1 MWLNAYLEETLLR
14 EHLAAIRQRAAR
26 HHHLLQQTAPPPP
39 PRARRRRSWLS
50 WLIVRKSVPAPAV
63 R

>member
-26 HHHLLQQTAPPPP
+26 HHLLQQTAPPPP

-50 WLIVRKSVPAPAV
+50 WLIVRRSVPAPAV

>member
-14 EHLAAIRQRAAR
+14 EHLAAIRRRAAR
-26 HHHLLQQTAPPPP
+26 HHLLQQTAPPPP
-39 PRARRRRSWLS
+39 PRARRRRGWLS
-50 WLIVRKSVPAPAV
+50 WLIVRRSVPAPAV

>member
-1 MWLNAYLEETLLR
+1 MWLNAYLEETL
-14 EHLAAIRQRAAR
+14 
-26 HHHLLQQTAPPPP
+26 
-39 PRARRRRSWLS
+39 RRPWLS

>member
-14 EHLAAIRQRAAR
+14 EHLAAVRQRADR
-26 HHHLLQQTAPPPP
+26 HRLLHDMAPPPP
-39 PRARRRRSWLS
+39 PRVRRRRPWLS
-50 WLIVRKSVPAPAV
+50 WLIARKSIPAAAA